1 MKKRG
6 FQPEPDAVCF
16 FRENEAWAV
25 YLQDLTVRT
34 ALQLPNMK
42 RQRQMASTASSL
54 WAELFSPLGP
64 LLVPHLES
72 ESLLSDPGLSL

>member
-6 FQPEPDAVCF
+6 FQPEPDTVCF

-34 ALQLPNMK
+34 ALQLPNVK
-42 RQRQMASTASSL
+42 IQRQMASTASSL

-64 LLVPHLES
+64 LPVPHLES
-72 ESLLSDPGLSL
+72 EPLLSDPGLSL